1 MENEKSDEKS
11 KTNFMNSMNLNI
23 DDYTIDDIFNL
34 LDITIDETTNYIDLK
49 DIIISKIQK
58 YIIFFQG
65 QQNIEIVN
73 FFKKS
78 WKTLY
83 SVRHQN

>member
-78 WKTLY
+78 KTLY